1 MAYDQLPIVF
11 SWVLSGVWENN
22 TATECVCVSFCIPYL
37 VGPVFLSALSVPIG
51 CLCICHCHKNCLC
64 RWMCLD
70 SAISVSLFLC
80 LSFVFVCVRVC
91 LYSIFGPHVLVRP
104 VSCSVRMKLFPNCFS
119 SPPPRPKPRAPS
131 LKKPWN
137 SYNTSHPLTK
147 ISTFHQNPR
156 ESSAGKSRDWYWQTF
171 WLFWEE

>member
-1 MAYDQLPIVF
+1 MCLYSA
-11 SWVLSGVWENN
+11 
-22 TATECVCVSFCIPYL
+22 
-37 VGPVFLSALSVPIG
+37 LSALSV
-51 CLCICHCHKNCLC
+51 
-64 RWMCLD
+64 
-70 SAISVSLFLC
+70 SLFLY

-119 SPPPRPKPRAPS
+119 SAPPRPKPRAPS

-147 ISTFHQNPR
+147 ISTFHQTTGEKAVQGNPEIGIDR
-156 ESSAGKSRDWYWQTF
+156 HFDYFEKNKMH
-171 WLFWEE
+171 LKV